1 MKTIYTVEPLFNEE
15 PKAWQNVFAITRF
28 RCIVTTRFVEYP
40 LIPSSFNS
48 FQPVSFGP
56 MESTFHMRD
65 ITHQILRRHAQD
77 SRTSRT
83 RFTDIIFHLKK
94 KTGVRNS
101 VLTLSISKAIPSF
114 SSKRGH
120 VTEKHVLT
128 GRKHDMLGNQTF
140 EVRRPLSKLSHQS
153 WKAFDVFDKQ
163 ILSKLQTRYSS
174 VQGFQK

>member
-1 MKTIYTVEPLFNEE
+1 MNLYLLILVSPKRGSREE
-15 PKAWQNVFAITRF
+15 
-28 RCIVTTRFVEYP
+28 IVYP
-40 LIPSSFNS
+40 L
-48 FQPVSFGP
+48 
-56 MESTFHMRD
+56 
-65 ITHQILRRHAQD
+65 
-77 SRTSRT
+77 
-83 RFTDIIFHLKK
+83 
-94 KTGVRNS
+94 
-101 VLTLSISKAIPSF
+101 PSF

>member
-1 MKTIYTVEPLFNEE
+1 M
-15 PKAWQNVFAITRF
+15 
-28 RCIVTTRFVEYP
+28 
-40 LIPSSFNS
+40 
-48 FQPVSFGP
+48 
-56 MESTFHMRD
+56 
-65 ITHQILRRHAQD
+65 
-77 SRTSRT
+77 
-83 RFTDIIFHLKK
+83 
-94 KTGVRNS
+94 GVRSHFPNVCAFFESLCSVYLPGQAVFQREPWKSVFFHGISRNFMSAINHPARRRKSITAGRSMGLDAWMFLTPVRCDNS
-101 VLTLSISKAIPSF
+101 RCTYIPSF